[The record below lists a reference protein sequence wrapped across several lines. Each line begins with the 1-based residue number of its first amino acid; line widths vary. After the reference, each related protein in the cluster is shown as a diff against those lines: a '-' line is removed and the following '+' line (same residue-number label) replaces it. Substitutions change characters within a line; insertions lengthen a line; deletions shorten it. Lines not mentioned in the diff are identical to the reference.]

1 MTISGDGETLEF
13 AKNDFEEIN
22 TAFDSRL
29 NEHVVF
35 FKFSGDKKID
45 FSKFTYAQ
53 INKNID
59 ISVCGE
65 LIISPKIKSAIYGG
79 NGRLSNLGS
88 EEKANKL
95 AKQLK
100 TGKCN

>member
-1 MTISGDGETLEF
+1 MTIAGDGETLELTKSDF
-13 AKNDFEEIN
+13 AEIN

-29 NEHVVF
+29 DEHVVF
-35 FKFSGDKKID
+35 FKLSDDKSIE

-53 INKNID
+53 TNKTID

-65 LIISPKIKSAIYGG
+65 VIISPKIISAIYGG

-88 EEKANKL
+88 EEKANRI
-95 AKQLK
+95 AKQLN

>member
-1 MTISGDGETLEF
+1 MTISGEDEVL
-13 AKNDFEEIN
+13 DFVKDDFDEIN
-22 TAFDSRL
+22 TAFDSRID
-29 NEHVVF
+29 EHVVF
-35 FKFSGDKKID
+35 FKFDDDATVD

-53 INKNID
+53 IGKTID

-65 LIISPKIKSAIYGG
+65 LIISPRIISAIYGG

-88 EEKANKL
+88 KEKADKL
-95 AKQLK
+95 AEVLK